1 MTVCIKKEKRK
12 YETSAE
18 LDEFQYFPV
27 DIVRCIIE
35 TFQQQSALFVTP
47 FI

>member
-1 MTVCIKKEKRK
+1 MTVRIKKRKKKRK
-12 YETSAE
+12 KKRDE

-35 TFQQQSALFVTP
+35 TFQQ
-47 FI
+47 